1 MAVKFMR
8 RSDNTVGSIPED
20 MLVNVQ
26 IDANTVDTNVFVAT
40 GPVEVVGVSEVHT
53 VAGNDAGAVTLDVTK
68 CDGTEAPA
76 SGVSVLNATFDL
88 KGTANTVVDAT
99 LTATKANLKL
109 VDGERLGIN
118 VTGTLTTLAGGV
130 VTIRLKRLQTNGA
143 DR

>member
-1 MAVKFMR
+1 MR
-8 RSDNTVGSIPED
+8 RSDNSVGSIPED
-20 MLVNVQ
+20 MVIVVPV
-26 IDANTVDTNVFVAT
+26 AAATVDSNVFIAT
-40 GPVEVVGVSEVHT
+40 GPCEVVGVSEVHT
-53 VAGNDAGAVTLDVTK
+53 VAGTDAGAVTLDVTK

-88 KGTANTVVDAT
+88 KGTANTVVDAA

-109 VDGERLGIN
+109 VDGERLAIN
-118 VTGTLTTLAGGV
+118 VTGTLTSLAGGV

>member
-20 MLVNVQ
+20 IVLT
-26 IDANTVDTNVFVAT
+26 IPVDSGYVDSNVFIAT
-40 GPVEVVGVSEVHT
+40 GPCEVVAVSEVHT
-53 VAGNDAGAVTLDVTK
+53 VAGSDAGAVTLDVTK

-76 SGVSVLNATFDL
+76 SGVTVLNATFDL
-88 KGTANTVVDAT
+88 KSTANTVVDAT
-99 LTATKANLKL
+99 LTATKANRKL

-118 VTGTLTTLAGGV
+118 VTGTLTAVAGGV
-130 VTIRLKRLQTNGA
+130 VTIRIKQLQTNGA